1 MVDRTKVKLDGA
13 VATQLGWVNPKTGE
27 LLVSIRGLSGAVEW
41 DKKTNTFA
49 DDKVKK
55 AKPKKEK
62 ATVVEEVV
70 TETPVIVE
78 EKAPVVQEVAQEAI
92 KALEETSSLQKEEAP
107 APTPKK
113 TSKKKTSKK
122 TDDKAE

>member
-49 DDKVKK
+49 DDHVKK
-55 AKPKKEK
+55 TKSKKEK
-62 ATVVEEVV
+62 VAEIETPVVVEEK
-70 TETPVIVE
+70 E
-78 EKAPVVQEVAQEAI
+78 PVVAEDVAQEAV
-92 KALEETSSLQKEEAP
+92 KALEETSSLQKTEETPVP
-107 APTPKK
+107 APKK
-113 TSKKKTSKK
+113 TTKKKTSKK
-122 TDDKAE
+122 TNDKAE